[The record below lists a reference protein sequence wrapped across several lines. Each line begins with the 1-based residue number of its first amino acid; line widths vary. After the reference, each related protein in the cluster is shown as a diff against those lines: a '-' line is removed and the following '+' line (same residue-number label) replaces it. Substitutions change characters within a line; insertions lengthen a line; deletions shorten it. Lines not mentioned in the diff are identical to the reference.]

1 MIESLIVKLMQF
13 ISVRG
18 VLLGALL
25 FVITFS
31 LSLAIVTLILVKIPP
46 NYFRADYP
54 RDLWRER
61 HRAIRLAGLVGKNL
75 IGAILVVLG
84 IVMSLPGVPGQG
96 VLTILLG
103 VMLLDFPGK
112 RQLEYRLISRPSVLR
127 TVNSVRERFGK
138 PALVLE

>member
-1 MIESLIVKLMQF
+1 RLMEF

-31 LSLAIVTLILVKIPP
+31 LSLAIVTVILVKIPA
-46 NYFRADYP
+46 NYFKADYP
-54 RDLWRER
+54 RDLWRNR
-61 HRAIRLAGLVGKNL
+61 HKAIRITGVVGKNL
-75 IGAILVVLG
+75 IGAFLVVLG
-84 IVMSLPGVPGQG
+84 VVMSLPGVPGQG

-112 RQLEYRLISRPSVLR
+112 RQLEFRLISRPNVLR
-127 TVNSVRERFGK
+127 TVNRVRERFGK
-138 PALVLE
+138 APLVME